1 MPEIDLY
8 YAPGACSLVSHIA
21 LEEAGLR
28 FTPHALAFMAGEH
41 KAPGYLAINPA
52 GKVPTL
58 VVNGRPLVETLAILS
73 WIDQRVPEAMILPKP
88 EDSFDEFQDLSLV
101 YWFAATVHPVFTR
114 FRVPP
119 AIIDD
124 PASFQRVAACAAPVL
139 ANCFEIAAARLDAR
153 AWLLGDWSIADAYLF
168 WLWTEA
174 LAGGFDG
181 ANFPTLITHAE
192 RVAARPAT
200 QRALAREAVA
210 VGKFVQRG
218 VAMPGK
224 PGR

>member
-1 MPEIDLY
+1 
-8 YAPGACSLVSHIA
+8 VSHIA
-21 LEEAGLR
+21 LEEAELR
-28 FTPHALAFMAGEH
+28 FIPHALAFMAGEH
-41 KAPGYLAINPA
+41 RAPGYLAINPA

-73 WIDQRVPEAMILPKP
+73 WIDQSVPEAMILPKP
-88 EDSFDEFQDLSLV
+88 KDPFDKVQDLSVV

-124 PASFQRVAACAAPVL
+124 PASFQRVAGCAAPVL

-153 AWLLGDWSIADAYLF
+153 DWLLGEWSIADAYLF

-181 ANFPTLITHAE
+181 ACFPTLITHAQ
-192 RVAARPAT
+192 RFATRPAT
-200 QRALAREAVA
+200 QRAVAREAVA
-210 VGKFVQRG
+210 AAEFVQRG
-218 VAMPGK
+218 VAMPANQ
-224 PGR
+224 GRQA